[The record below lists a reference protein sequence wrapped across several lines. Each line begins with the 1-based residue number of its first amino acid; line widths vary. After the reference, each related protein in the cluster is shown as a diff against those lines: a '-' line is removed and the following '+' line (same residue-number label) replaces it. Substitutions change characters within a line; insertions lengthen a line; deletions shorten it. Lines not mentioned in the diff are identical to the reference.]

1 MSCNKQLDVSEFRE
15 GRNTCM
21 ACRTTQKENR
31 VSASYESY
39 LRNLHTHAKSNI
51 KCGRRSKSELEWDIT
66 PEDLVNLWEQQEGK
80 CAISGVYLTHHKD
93 GTGTKEFNASI
104 DRKSGDKGYAL
115 HNVQLVAYR
124 INIMKHTLSED
135 MFYWWVKT
143 INNFSC
149 D

>member
-1 MSCNKQLDVSEFRE
+1 M
-15 GRNTCM
+15 T
-21 ACRTTQKENR
+21 CRTTQKENR

-39 LRNLHTHAKSNI
+39 LRNLHAHAKSNI
-51 KCGRRSKSELEWDIT
+51 KCGRRSKSDIEFDIS
-66 PEDLVNLWEQQEGK
+66 PEDLVSLWEQQEGK

-104 DRKSGDKGYAL
+104 DRKSGEKGYAV